1 MKFELKEEYIQKGE
15 TGKPSFVILPS
26 GICEVLIN
34 TAGAPVTKNCICN
47 FTKETKINCVL
58 IDVGFIGIY
67 VCGDILITL
76 KEMGYDLASKDDW
89 KRAKK
94 QDREKIVAEY
104 EKLASE
110 QPELFD
116 ASKVDTSQLSQVIEK
131 SGAEAATASEEKDTN
146 TDASSEK
153 VDKDKNITVKD
164 LKFPLLESYFTYERS
179 MGMNVVSQIILPSGK
194 YETKSIFNGIT
205 YFHSS
210 VFDCDITGISASKN
224 NKLFQFSVSAFG
236 DVRVCGDI
244 LITLIEMDKYDFRN
258 KKETKKIKGDKDY
271 ILENYFRL
279 LEEKPEL
286 FDASKIDLKKI
297 KQNKKKAAAKKKP
310 ATKKKAAAKKKN
322 IRVKDLKFPLLESY
336 FTYETSMGM
345 NVVTQIIFPSGK
357 YETESIFDGLTYFV
371 SSGLKCDITG
381 ISASKNNN
389 IFHFKV
395 GPFVGVYVCGDILIT
410 LIEMDKYD
418 FRNKKETK
426 KIKGDK
432 DYILENYFRLLEEK
446 PELFDASKIDF
457 EKMEQETKR
466 ADAKAVK
473 ESLKIDYDKFNNKKT
488 ITSNSSIRHDMT
500 DLFAGI
506 STAMKSYTNILDV
519 VSSAVQYLTLTPRYV
534 ETPNM
539 GSLVID
545 LHYTGNDWIFF
556 ENGNLIF
563 MADDTNYTFPPEGKT
578 SDVHGGGKVDENLYY
593 FIPIN
598 DYKSI
603 AKSTKV
609 EIQVSGRSIK
619 VEFALEEKD
628 ISILD
633 NFYTGVF
640 EGDDPLVDIKSVQ
653 TTKEAAPQEKQQ
665 EQSQPKQVD
674 IKSELKKYKEM
685 LDDGLI
691 TQEDFDAKKKEL
703 LGL

>member
-1 MKFELKEEYIQKGE
+1 MKWHEKPINVIIVTILFWPLGVYYMWLNKMFFFKNTTEEPEESKASGDVAPSDEKRLQEKQEEIVEIDDEL
-15 TGKPSFVILPS
+15 
-26 GICEVLIN
+26 
-34 TAGAPVTKNCICN
+34 
-47 FTKETKINCVL
+47 
-58 IDVGFIGIY
+58 
-67 VCGDILITL
+67 DI
-76 KEMGYDLASKDDW
+76 
-89 KRAKK
+89 
-94 QDREKIVAEY
+94 
-104 EKLASE
+104 
-110 QPELFD
+110 
-116 ASKVDTSQLSQVIEK
+116 SQLDK
-131 SGAEAATASEEKDTN
+131 SSDEKDTN
-146 TDASSEK
+146 TDASPEK
-153 VDKDKNITVKD
+153 VDKDKNITVND
-164 LKFPLLESYFTYERS
+164 LKFPLLESYFTYETT
-179 MGMNVVSQIILPSGK
+179 MKMNVVSQIILPSGK
-194 YETKSIFNGIT
+194 YETESIFNGNT
-205 YFHSS
+205 YFDSS
-210 VFDCDITGISASKN
+210 GLDCDITGISASKN
-224 NKLFQFSVSAFG
+224 NNLFMFPTSAFG
-236 DVRVCGDI
+236 RMHVCGDI

-286 FDASKIDLKKI
+286 FDASKIDLKKME
-297 KQNKKKAAAKKKP
+297 QEYQSKKKAAP
-310 ATKKKAAAKKKN
+310 
-322 IRVKDLKFPLLESY
+322 
-336 FTYETSMGM
+336 
-345 NVVTQIIFPSGK
+345 
-357 YETESIFDGLTYFV
+357 
-371 SSGLKCDITG
+371 
-381 ISASKNNN
+381 
-389 IFHFKV
+389 
-395 GPFVGVYVCGDILIT
+395 
-410 LIEMDKYD
+410 
-418 FRNKKETK
+418 
-426 KIKGDK
+426 
-432 DYILENYFRLLEEK
+432 
-446 PELFDASKIDF
+446 
-457 EKMEQETKR
+457 
-466 ADAKAVK
+466 KAVK

-488 ITSNSSIRHDMT
+488 ITSNNSIRHDMT

-628 ISILD
+628 INILD
-633 NFYTGVF
+633 NFYTGIF

-653 TTKEAAPQEKQQ
+653 TTKEAAPQEQQQ

-685 LDDGLI
+685 LDDELI

>member
-1 MKFELKEEYIQKGE
+1 
-15 TGKPSFVILPS
+15 
-26 GICEVLIN
+26 
-34 TAGAPVTKNCICN
+34 
-47 FTKETKINCVL
+47 
-58 IDVGFIGIY
+58 
-67 VCGDILITL
+67 
-76 KEMGYDLASKDDW
+76 
-89 KRAKK
+89 
-94 QDREKIVAEY
+94 
-104 EKLASE
+104 
-110 QPELFD
+110 
-116 ASKVDTSQLSQVIEK
+116 
-131 SGAEAATASEEKDTN
+131 
-146 TDASSEK
+146 
-153 VDKDKNITVKD
+153 
-164 LKFPLLESYFTYERS
+164 
-179 MGMNVVSQIILPSGK
+179 
-194 YETKSIFNGIT
+194 
-205 YFHSS
+205 
-210 VFDCDITGISASKN
+210 
-224 NKLFQFSVSAFG
+224 
-236 DVRVCGDI
+236 
-244 LITLIEMDKYDFRN
+244 
-258 KKETKKIKGDKDY
+258 
-271 ILENYFRL
+271 
-279 LEEKPEL
+279 
-286 FDASKIDLKKI
+286 
-297 KQNKKKAAAKKKP
+297 
-310 ATKKKAAAKKKN
+310 
-322 IRVKDLKFPLLESY
+322 
-336 FTYETSMGM
+336 
-345 NVVTQIIFPSGK
+345 
-357 YETESIFDGLTYFV
+357 
-371 SSGLKCDITG
+371 
-381 ISASKNNN
+381 
-389 IFHFKV
+389 
-395 GPFVGVYVCGDILIT
+395 
-410 LIEMDKYD
+410 MDKYD

-691 TQEDFDAKKKEL
+691 TQEDFDTKKKEL

>member
-1 MKFELKEEYIQKGE
+1 
-15 TGKPSFVILPS
+15 
-26 GICEVLIN
+26 
-34 TAGAPVTKNCICN
+34 
-47 FTKETKINCVL
+47 
-58 IDVGFIGIY
+58 
-67 VCGDILITL
+67 
-76 KEMGYDLASKDDW
+76 
-89 KRAKK
+89 
-94 QDREKIVAEY
+94 
-104 EKLASE
+104 
-110 QPELFD
+110 
-116 ASKVDTSQLSQVIEK
+116 
-131 SGAEAATASEEKDTN
+131 
-146 TDASSEK
+146 

-164 LKFPLLESYFTYERS
+164 LKFPLLESYFTYETT
-179 MGMNVVSQIILPSGK
+179 MKMNVVSQIILPSGK
-194 YETKSIFNGIT
+194 YETKSIFNGNT
-205 YFHSS
+205 YFFSS
-210 VFDCDITGISASKN
+210 RS
-224 NKLFQFSVSAFG
+224 
-236 DVRVCGDI
+236 
-244 LITLIEMDKYDFRN
+244 
-258 KKETKKIKGDKDY
+258 
-271 ILENYFRL
+271 
-279 LEEKPEL
+279 
-286 FDASKIDLKKI
+286 
-297 KQNKKKAAAKKKP
+297 
-310 ATKKKAAAKKKN
+310 
-322 IRVKDLKFPLLESY
+322 
-336 FTYETSMGM
+336 
-345 NVVTQIIFPSGK
+345 
-357 YETESIFDGLTYFV
+357 
-371 SSGLKCDITG
+371 KCDITG

-389 IFHFKV
+389 LFQFSAST
-395 GPFVGVYVCGDILIT
+395 FGVDITVCGDILIT

-488 ITSNSSIRHDMT
+488 ITSNNSIRHDMT

-665 EQSQPKQVD
+665 EQSQPKQVN

-685 LDDGLI
+685 LDDELI

>member
-1 MKFELKEEYIQKGE
+1 MKFELKDEYLQKGE
-15 TGKPSFVILPS
+15 TRKPSFVILPS

-104 EKLASE
+104 EKLVSE
-110 QPELFD
+110 KPELFD

-164 LKFPLLESYFTYERS
+164 LKFPLLESYFTYETS
-179 MGMNVVSQIILPSGK
+179 MKMNEVSQIILPSGM
-194 YETKSIFNGIT
+194 YETESIFNGNT
-205 YFHSS
+205 YFDSS
-210 VFDCDITGISASKN
+210 GLDCDITGISASKN
-224 NKLFQFSVSAFG
+224 NNLFKFSASTFG
-236 DVRVCGDI
+236 VKINVCGDI

-258 KKETKKIKGDKDY
+258 KKELKKIKGDKDY

-286 FDASKIDLKKI
+286 FDASKVDISQLGKSKFEMKFPLSDDVISEDHNGGHNIHLPSGEIFNDLDYLNFGKSSCSLTGVD
-297 KQNKKKAAAKKKP
+297 
-310 ATKKKAAAKKKN
+310 ATPKN
-322 IRVKDLKFPLLESY
+322 QILTISKGFTILELCGDMLVTILEMSDYDLTDKKDLKRVLNEKGKILSE
-336 FTYETSMGM
+336 YE
-345 NVVTQIIFPSGK
+345 K
-357 YETESIFDGLTYFV
+357 LV
-371 SSGLKCDITG
+371 S
-381 ISASKNNN
+381 
-389 IFHFKV
+389 
-395 GPFVGVYVCGDILIT
+395 
-410 LIEMDKYD
+410 
-418 FRNKKETK
+418 
-426 KIKGDK
+426 
-432 DYILENYFRLLEEK
+432 EK
-446 PELFDASKIDF
+446 PELFDASKIDL
-457 EKMEQETKR
+457 KKIEQSKKK
-466 ADAKAVK
+466 AAAKAKKKAAPKAKKKAAPKAVK

-488 ITSNSSIRHDMT
+488 ITSNNSIRHDMT

-628 ISILD
+628 INILD
-633 NFYTGVF
+633 NFYTGIF

>member
-1 MKFELKEEYIQKGE
+1 MKFELKDEYLHWGE
-15 TGKPSFVILPS
+15 VKMGSTLCELALPS
-26 GICEVLIN
+26 GVIKVAIVIGGKKAVVSGFGRKCSVLNEPKIPALLFSG
-34 TAGAPVTKNCICN
+34 AGFLPK
-47 FTKETKINCVL
+47 
-58 IDVGFIGIY
+58 GI
-67 VCGDILITL
+67 CGDAIITMH
-76 KEMGYDLASKDDW
+76 EMGYDLTSKDDI
-89 KRAKK
+89 KRAIK

-146 TDASSEK
+146 TDASPEK

-164 LKFPLLESYFTYERS
+164 LKFPLLESYFTYKRS
-179 MGMNVVSQIILPSGK
+179 MGMNGVSQIILPSGK
-194 YETKSIFNGIT
+194 YETESIFNGNT

-236 DVRVCGDI
+236 DVR
-244 LITLIEMDKYDFRN
+244 
-258 KKETKKIKGDKDY
+258 
-271 ILENYFRL
+271 
-279 LEEKPEL
+279 
-286 FDASKIDLKKI
+286 
-297 KQNKKKAAAKKKP
+297 
-310 ATKKKAAAKKKN
+310 
-322 IRVKDLKFPLLESY
+322 
-336 FTYETSMGM
+336 
-345 NVVTQIIFPSGK
+345 
-357 YETESIFDGLTYFV
+357 
-371 SSGLKCDITG
+371 
-381 ISASKNNN
+381 
-389 IFHFKV
+389 
-395 GPFVGVYVCGDILIT
+395 VCGDILIT

-691 TQEDFDAKKKEL
+691 TQEDFDTKKKEL

>member
-1 MKFELKEEYIQKGE
+1 MKFELKDEYLQKGE
-15 TGKPSFVILPS
+15 TRKPSFVILPS

-104 EKLASE
+104 EKLVSE
-110 QPELFD
+110 KPELFD

-131 SGAEAATASEEKDTN
+131 SGAEVATASEEKDTN
-146 TDASSEK
+146 TDASPEK

-164 LKFPLLESYFTYERS
+164 LKFPLLESYFTYKTI
-179 MGMNVVSQIILPSGK
+179 MGDAHVKKIIL
-194 YETKSIFNGIT
+194 
-205 YFHSS
+205 
-210 VFDCDITGISASKN
+210 
-224 NKLFQFSVSAFG
+224 
-236 DVRVCGDI
+236 
-244 LITLIEMDKYDFRN
+244 
-258 KKETKKIKGDKDY
+258 
-271 ILENYFRL
+271 
-279 LEEKPEL
+279 
-286 FDASKIDLKKI
+286 
-297 KQNKKKAAAKKKP
+297 
-310 ATKKKAAAKKKN
+310 
-322 IRVKDLKFPLLESY
+322 
-336 FTYETSMGM
+336 
-345 NVVTQIIFPSGK
+345 PSGK
-357 YETESIFDGLTYFV
+357 YETESIFNGITYFE
-371 SSGLKCDITG
+371 SSVFSCDITG

-389 IFHFKV
+389 LFRFSV
-395 GPFVGVYVCGDILIT
+395 STFRDVRVCGDILIT

-488 ITSNSSIRHDMT
+488 ITSNNSIRHDMT

-628 ISILD
+628 INILD